1 MKGKRFLRVCSLGL
15 LLAMLASGCGANPG
29 TSSQA
34 ASGSQPSSQIT
45 TQGEARTELR
55 VGVQSFVTNVGAQ
68 SAESNAAAQVL
79 YNIYDTLVMR
89 QPDSGEQKIIPGLA
103 ESWEQQDDRTWI
115 FHLRSGVQF
124 HDGSILTAEDV
135 AYSLNRVINQEDPL
149 FSSVYAKFMYN
160 FEPVEVVDDLTV
172 KITTKQPD
180 PLVLSL
186 LSDPNTGITSKA
198 YVESVGLEESILMP
212 ISTAPYQVT
221 EFVPNEKLVLERFEN
236 YWGEQAPL
244 EKITY
249 TLIPEISSR
258 ITALVNDEVDF
269 IVSVPPDQEAT
280 VSGNSDVK
288 LVGTAWPMYHVLV
301 LNQNGAGMEDP
312 KLRQAMSLAIDR
324 QALVDAIWGGKAI
337 AAQSLQFEDY
347 GSPMYMPEIQTE
359 IYDLEKAKQLVAES
373 SYNGELLTIYNQTNY
388 YTYADLALQAIIEMW
403 KEAGINAEL
412 VQVDKYPDDYSQIS
426 ARTWSN
432 PLHYPDPMGVMS
444 THWTENSW
452 PYTKGFF
459 NITPE
464 WQTQYDL
471 ARYSTDTQTR
481 KDAYT
486 ALLTMMQEDPIA
498 LLLYQPYEAFAMSQD
513 IAWEVPV
520 AYRPYTLAFR
530 AGEISF

>member
-249 TLIPEISSR
+249 TWKKSGS
-258 ITALVNDEVDF
+258 AL
-269 IVSVPPDQEAT
+269 
-280 VSGNSDVK
+280 G
-288 LVGTAWPMYHVLV
+288 
-301 LNQNGAGMEDP
+301 
-312 KLRQAMSLAIDR
+312 
-324 QALVDAIWGGKAI
+324 
-337 AAQSLQFEDY
+337 
-347 GSPMYMPEIQTE
+347 
-359 IYDLEKAKQLVAES
+359 
-373 SYNGELLTIYNQTNY
+373 
-388 YTYADLALQAIIEMW
+388 
-403 KEAGINAEL
+403 
-412 VQVDKYPDDYSQIS
+412 
-426 ARTWSN
+426 
-432 PLHYPDPMGVMS
+432 
-444 THWTENSW
+444 
-452 PYTKGFF
+452 
-459 NITPE
+459 
-464 WQTQYDL
+464 
-471 ARYSTDTQTR
+471 
-481 KDAYT
+481 
-486 ALLTMMQEDPIA
+486 
-498 LLLYQPYEAFAMSQD
+498 
-513 IAWEVPV
+513 
-520 AYRPYTLAFR
+520 
-530 AGEISF
+530 